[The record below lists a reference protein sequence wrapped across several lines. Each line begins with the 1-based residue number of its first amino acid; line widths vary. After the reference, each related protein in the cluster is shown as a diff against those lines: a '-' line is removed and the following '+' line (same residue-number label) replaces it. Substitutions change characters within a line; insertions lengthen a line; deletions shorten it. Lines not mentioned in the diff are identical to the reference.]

1 MGKKGSYFLRDSMN
15 IINFGGVKK
24 EKEVSCHPKQKNVSF
39 AFQKRKNKF
48 TLNKAQNV

>member
-24 EKEVSCHPKQKNVSF
+24 EKEVSCHPKQKKCQFCFSEEEKQIHF
-39 AFQKRKNKF
+39 E
-48 TLNKAQNV
+48 